1 LSLSFLSDW
10 RGAARWRQAALSAA
24 RHQLEQLKEA
34 QLEQELAAV
43 RLSRQFS
50 SVLQYIIMYI
60 LSYGTI

>member
-1 LSLSFLSDW
+1 M
-10 RGAARWRQAALSAA
+10 LSAA